1 MGHISGGGFRMSHDS
16 NAVTRDQLT
25 VVCAWCDREMRHG
38 GKVISHGICPAC
50 TEKLLWAEPL
60 EWRHAN

>member
-1 MGHISGGGFRMSHDS
+1 MSHDS

-38 GKVISHGICPAC
+38 GKAISHGICPAC